1 LASSLPAS
9 LPGEL
14 SSMLHKQASG
24 AIDNPPM
31 KAARIKKL
39 RVFVLPMGRS
49 ESQDQGRVYT
59 DFRDCKRVDDEGYV
73 IRRKRERGWKA
84 HATQFA

>member
-1 LASSLPAS
+1 
-9 LPGEL
+9 
-14 SSMLHKQASG
+14 MLHKQATG

-49 ESQDQGRVYT
+49 ESQDQARVYT
-59 DFRDCKRVDDEGYV
+59 FLRDYKRAEWDITSDG
-73 IRRKRERGWKA
+73 
-84 HATQFA
+84 